1 MHQIIVIHILHLIG
15 IIVNAQEKEGSIK
28 GGWNGDGRTS
38 PLAGFSHGASGIV
51 LALAKL
57 WQVTQKEEYLL
68 SLLDGIKF
76 ENSLFVKEKGNWKDE
91 RVYAGEKASD
101 GGSFT
106 VAWCH
111 GAAGILLSRSKVN
124 VILNGRY
131 SDLIEN
137 DIKVAVNTILREG
150 ILGNNCL
157 CHGNLGNTEILF
169 EYLKDHSDKKIEK
182 YYVDIRDII
191 AENVCNGVFDCDNAY
206 LYGYKLQ
213 GFMTG
218 LCGMGYSLL
227 RDIKKDLP
235 CVIALEV

>member
-1 MHQIIVIHILHLIG
+1 MT
-15 IIVNAQEKEGSIK
+15 KENRRCS
-28 GGWNGDGRTS
+28 
-38 PLAGFSHGASGIV
+38 
-51 LALAKL
+51 
-57 WQVTQKEEYLL
+57 
-68 SLLDGIKF
+68 
-76 ENSLFVKEKGNWKDE
+76 
-91 RVYAGEKASD
+91 
-101 GGSFT
+101 
-106 VAWCH
+106 
-111 GAAGILLSRSKVN
+111 
-124 VILNGRY
+124 
-131 SDLIEN
+131 
-137 DIKVAVNTILREG
+137 
-150 ILGNNCL
+150 L

>member
-1 MHQIIVIHILHLIG
+1 MELLTNGYDSPEIVSDD
-15 IIVNAQEKEGSIK
+15 GSIQPRALVAMK
-28 GGWNGDGRTS
+28 RE
-38 PLAGFSHGASGIV
+38 AGFI
-51 LALAKL
+51 
-57 WQVTQKEEYLL
+57 
-68 SLLDGIKF
+68 F
-76 ENSLFVKEKGNWKDE
+76 
-91 RVYAGEKASD
+91 
-101 GGSFT
+101 
-106 VAWCH
+106 
-111 GAAGILLSRSKVN
+111 
-124 VILNGRY
+124 
-131 SDLIEN
+131 
-137 DIKVAVNTILREG
+137 
-150 ILGNNCL
+150 
-157 CHGNLGNTEILF
+157 GNLGNTEILF